1 MKQDLSCM
9 TALSIFL
16 TSTTTEDELK
26 EAFMKNYK
34 KEIERAG
41 DLATI
46 KTSLQY
52 KAQLPENF
60 HAFIDEK
67 AKALGLVPSEY

>member
-1 MKQDLSCM
+1 MEQKLSCI

-16 TSTTTEDELK
+16 TSSSVTDEVKDSFIKMYK
-26 EAFMKNYK
+26 EK
-34 KEIERAG
+34 IEQAG

-52 KAQLPENF
+52 KAQLPEHF

-67 AKALGLVPSEY
+67 AKELGLLPNKN